1 MPFEI
6 LTHSFLLNGC
16 KTKVVKDEDICD
28 IVVGEASGKGPRGL
42 ATKLQGRGSMQ
53 YVQNQASSG
62 TSEVAKAH
70 KVGTRT
76 LRTVMYLTW

>member
-1 MPFEI
+1 MKWQLNEQI
-6 LTHSFLLNGC
+6 HSQSLV
-16 KTKVVKDEDICD
+16 KDKVVKDGNVCV

-70 KVGTRT
+70 KVGTLT
-76 LRTVMYLTW
+76 LSTCI

>member
-1 MPFEI
+1 M
-6 LTHSFLLNGC
+6 
-16 KTKVVKDEDICD
+16 KDKVVKDDSICV

-70 KVGTRT
+70 KVGTLT
-76 LRTVMYLTW
+76 LSTCIKHSL